1 MFTRSG
7 NAVFL
12 LNYHLVIVVKYRK
25 QLFTYDAIVQDLKQ
39 LVEQV
44 ANKRGITVISQEC
57 GTDHIHILFKC
68 KPTTNLTLFVN
79 TLKGYTSRMLRELH
93 VDLIKPLLWGDA
105 LWSPSYFLATAGN
118 VSLDTLVQ
126 YINNQRTAPC

>member
-1 MFTRSG
+1 MFTRSD

-44 ANKRGITVISQEC
+44 ANKHGITVISQEC

-126 YINNQRTAPC
+126 YINNQRTVSC